1 MKLFFILGNQLFP
14 TKYLDRFKKD
24 HLFFMAEDK
33 GLCTYEKHHKQKI
46 LLFLSSMRSYADG
59 LRKNKFKLDYF
70 KIEDKEFN
78 EDYLKKLKKI
88 ISQKKVKEISSF
100 EVEDKFFEK
109 KILLDCG
116 VIETGKDKKEEDR
129 LYEIFKDLNELIN
142 HWNPTAAAVEK
153 FFFYRSSTTISVVQ
167 ARGVIMMVLASK
179 KIHVSEYSPA
189 QIKLTIA
196 GSGRASKKEVLDA
209 VMYNLDLKKP
219 PKPDDSADAL
229 AIALT
234 KLNEDGF
241 N

>member
-1 MKLFFILGNQLFP
+1 MRIIGIDP
-14 TKYLDRFKKD
+14 
-24 HLFFMAEDK
+24 
-33 GLCTYEKHHKQKI
+33 GLARVGYGIIEI
-46 LLFLSSMRSYADG
+46 ENE
-59 LRKNKFKLDYF
+59 RKT
-70 KIEDKEFN
+70 
-78 EDYLKKLKKI
+78 
-88 ISQKKVKEISSF
+88 
-100 EVEDKFFEK
+100 
-109 KILLDCG
+109 LLDCG
-116 VIETGKDKKEEDR
+116 VIETDKGKKEEDR
-129 LYEIFKDLNELIN
+129 LYEIFQDLNELIN
-142 HWNPTAAAVEK
+142 QWNPTVAAVEK

-196 GSGRASKKEVLDA
+196 GSGKASKKDILAA
-209 VMYNLDLKKP
+209 VMYSLDLNKP

>member
-1 MKLFFILGNQLFP
+1 MRIIGIDP
-14 TKYLDRFKKD
+14 
-24 HLFFMAEDK
+24 
-33 GLCTYEKHHKQKI
+33 GLARVGYGI
-46 LLFLSSMRSYADG
+46 
-59 LRKNKFKLDYF
+59 
-70 KIEDKEFN
+70 IEIEN
-78 EDYLKKLKKI
+78 ER
-88 ISQKKVKEISSF
+88 
-100 EVEDKFFEK
+100 

-116 VIETGKDKKEEDR
+116 VIETAKDKKEEDR
-129 LYEIFKDLNELIN
+129 LYEIFQDLNELIN
-142 HWNPTAAAVEK
+142 HWNPTTAAVEK

-196 GSGRASKKEVLDA
+196 GSGKASKKDILDA
-209 VMYNLDLKKP
+209 VMYNLDLDIP